1 MNTKYK
7 TDEANKPLKVQK
19 TYQLMAKPKEREWRL
34 QSRSCDIIS
43 MQSTV
48 LEQDAK
54 VEAQMS
60 QSQMIDINVHRAQLV
75 ITQYQSYAEVMVF
88 TRLTTTKWDDSVNL
102 RWEDLQAFFK
112 FFGHHFDPIS
122 FLKKGG
128 FTERERFIFYN
139 MIGECLTLDPER
151 HVELHFGLEKLVAEK
166 LLYD

>member
-1 MNTKYK
+1 MSTKYK
-7 TDEANKPLKVQK
+7 TDEEYKPLKVQK

-54 VEAQMS
+54 VEAQMPR
-60 QSQMIDINVHRAQLV
+60 SQMIDINVHRAQLA

-88 TRLTTTKWDDSVNL
+88 TRLTSTKWDDSVNL

-122 FLKKGG
+122 FLK
-128 FTERERFIFYN
+128 
-139 MIGECLTLDPER
+139 
-151 HVELHFGLEKLVAEK
+151 
-166 LLYD
+166 